1 MPLDMQTLE
10 SPTYKEN
17 NRETAVPRDH
27 SRPVEP
33 ASDSAPETKWPH
45 FGRWIA
51 VTLLLVAVG
60 LVAGILPRLHARH
73 QLAEEMRDLAV
84 WTVNVVS
91 PTRDKPTSLLTL
103 PAEIKALMEAP
114 IFARANGYL
123 KKYYVDIGSKVAAG
137 DLLAEIDMPELDQ
150 EIQSAAAEV
159 KRAEAA
165 LELSKTTAARW
176 TELRKTDSVSE
187 QESAEKTADLALKS
201 ATTDSARANLRRL
214 EQLKDFARIT
224 APFAGVV
231 TARNVDVGD
240 LVSATSQRELF
251 HLSAM
256 DKLRVFV
263 NVPQSIA
270 PSIKVGSTADLVA
283 GDNNARKVI
292 AKVVRAAGAITPA
305 TRTMLT
311 ELEVDNSRGE
321 ILAGSYA
328 QVVFSELER
337 DLPLVVPS
345 NTMIYR
351 SEGALVALVTADSKI
366 ELRRVETGRDFG
378 KTIEIL
384 SGVTPED
391 RVVINPADA
400 LTTGQTVQ
408 VTATD
413 NIEPAKKQ

>member
-1 MPLDMQTLE
+1 MQTLE
-10 SPTYKEN
+10 NPSHKEKPLG
-17 NRETAVPRDH
+17 TPPARDH
-27 SRPVEP
+27 VRPVEP
-33 ASDSAPETKWPH
+33 ASAESPRETKTPH
-45 FGRWIA
+45 FRRWIA

-60 LVAGILPRLHARH
+60 LVVGIVPRLHARH
-73 QLAEEMRDLAV
+73 QLAEEMRDLAIY
-84 WTVNVVS
+84 TVNVVS
-91 PTRDKPTSLLTL
+91 PTHEKPTSLLTL
-103 PAEIKALMEAP
+103 PAEIKPLMEAP

-176 TELRKTDSVSE
+176 VELRKTDSVSE

-201 ATTDSARANLRRL
+201 ATADSARANLRRL

-224 APFAGVV
+224 APFSGVV
-231 TARNVDVGD
+231 IARNVDVGD
-240 LVSATSQRELF
+240 LVSAASQRELF
-251 HLSAM
+251 HLAAM

-270 PSIKVGSTADLVA
+270 SSINVGQTAELSA
-283 GDNNARKVI
+283 SENNARKVG
-292 AKVVRAAGAITPA
+292 AKVVRTAGAISPA
-305 TRTMLT
+305 SRTMLT
-311 ELEVDNSRGE
+311 ELEIDNSRGE

-328 QVVFSELER
+328 QIVFGELER

-351 SEGALVALVTADSKI
+351 SEGALVALVSPENKV
-366 ELRRVETGRDFG
+366 ELRHVETGRDFG

-384 SGVTPED
+384 SGVTQQD
-391 RVVINPADA
+391 RVVVNPADA
-400 LTTGQTVQ
+400 LTTGQSVEIAA
-408 VTATD
+408 ATND
-413 NIEPAKKQ
+413 EPEKKP

>member
-1 MPLDMQTLE
+1 MPLDMHTLE
-10 SPTYKEN
+10 NPPY
-17 NRETAVPRDH
+17 RETKETTPTRHPVAH
-27 SRPVEP
+27 VEP
-33 ASDSAPETKWPH
+33 AAAREANTPH
-45 FGRWIA
+45 FKRWIA
-51 VTLLLVAVG
+51 VALLLVAIG
-60 LVAGILPRLHARH
+60 LVAGIVPRLHAKHR
-73 QLAEEMRDLAV
+73 LADEMRDLAIT
-84 WTVNVVS
+84 TVNVTS
-91 PTRDKPTSLLTL
+91 PTRQKPTSLLTL
-103 PAEIKALMEAP
+103 PAEIKPLMEAP

-123 KKYYVDIGSKVAAG
+123 KKYHVDIGSKVAAG

-176 TELRKTDSVSE
+176 IELRKTDSVSE

-201 ATTDSARANLRRL
+201 ATADAARANLRRL
-214 EQLKDFARIT
+214 EQLKEFARIT

-270 PSIKVGSTADLVA
+270 SDVKVGSTADLVP
-283 GDNNARKVI
+283 GENNARKVA
-292 AKVVRAAGAITPA
+292 AKVVRTAGVISPA
-305 TRTMLT
+305 SRTMLT
-311 ELEVDNSRGE
+311 ELEVDNPRGD

-328 QVVFSELER
+328 QVVFNELDR
-337 DLPLVVPS
+337 DMPLVVPS

-351 SEGALVALVTADSKI
+351 SDGAQVALVTPENKI
-366 ELRRVETGRDFG
+366 ELRHVETGRDFG
-378 KTIEIL
+378 RTVEVV
-384 SGVTPED
+384 SGVTPQD
-391 RVVINPADA
+391 KVIINPADA
-400 LTTGQTVQ
+400 IANGQSVEIAP
-408 VTATD
+408 ATP
-413 NIEPAKKQ
+413 EKQ

>member
-1 MPLDMQTLE
+1 V
-10 SPTYKEN
+10 
-17 NRETAVPRDH
+17 AH
-27 SRPVEP
+27 VEP
-33 ASDSAPETKWPH
+33 AAAREANTPH
-45 FGRWIA
+45 FKRWIA
-51 VTLLLVAVG
+51 VTLLLVAIG
-60 LVAGILPRLHARH
+60 LVAGILPRLHAKH
-73 QLAEEMRDLAV
+73 QLAAEMRDLAIT
-84 WTVNVVS
+84 TVNVTS
-91 PTRDKPTSLLTL
+91 PTRQKPTSLLTL
-103 PAEIKALMEAP
+103 PAEIKPLMEAP

-123 KKYYVDIGSKVAAG
+123 KKYHVDIGSKVAAG

-176 TELRKTDSVSE
+176 IELRKTDSVSE

-201 ATTDSARANLRRL
+201 ATADAARANLRRL
-214 EQLKDFARIT
+214 EQLKEFARIT

-270 PSIKVGSTADLVA
+270 SDVKVGSTADLVP
-283 GDNNARKVI
+283 GENNARKVA
-292 AKVVRAAGAITPA
+292 AKVVRTAGVISPA
-305 TRTMLT
+305 SRTMLT
-311 ELEVDNSRGE
+311 ELEVDNPRGD

-328 QVVFSELER
+328 QVVFNELDR
-337 DLPLVVPS
+337 DMPLVVPS

-351 SEGALVALVTADSKI
+351 SDGAQVALVTPENKI
-366 ELRRVETGRDFG
+366 ELRHVETGRDFG
-378 KTIEIL
+378 RTVEVV
-384 SGVTPED
+384 SGVTPQD
-391 RVVINPADA
+391 KVIINPADA
-400 LTTGQTVQ
+400 IANGQSVEIAP
-408 VTATD
+408 ATP
-413 NIEPAKKQ
+413 EKQ

>member
-1 MPLDMQTLE
+1 MQTLE
-10 SPTYKEN
+10 TPAYKQN
-17 NRETAVPRDH
+17 DRETAAPRN
-27 SRPVEP
+27 PAPAAEP
-33 ASDSAPETKWPH
+33 ATGPAEAKTPH

-51 VTLLLVAVG
+51 VTLLLVAIG

-91 PTRDKPTSLLTL
+91 PTHDKPTSLLTL
-103 PAEIKALMEAP
+103 PAEIKPLMEAP

-165 LELSKTTAARW
+165 LELSRTTAARW

-201 ATTDSARANLRRL
+201 ATADAARANLRRL

-240 LVSATSQRELF
+240 LVSAASPRELF

-270 PSIKVGSTADLVA
+270 PSINVGSTADLVA
-283 GDNNARKVI
+283 GDNNARKVT
-292 AKVVRAAGAITPA
+292 AKVVRTAGAITPA

-311 ELEVDNSRGE
+311 ELEVDNPRGE

-328 QVVFSELER
+328 QVVFNELDR

-345 NTMIYR
+345 NAMIYR
-351 SEGALVALVTADSKI
+351 SEGAMVAMVTPENKI
-366 ELRRVETGRDFG
+366 ELRHVETGRDFG

-384 SGVTPED
+384 SGVTPQD

-400 LTTGQTVQ
+400 LTTGQVVQ
-408 VTATD
+408 VAATN

>member
-1 MPLDMQTLE
+1 MPLDMTTLDN
-10 SPTYKEN
+10 PPYKET
-17 NRETAVPRDH
+17 TAPRNH
-27 SRPVEP
+27 ARHTSPPPERRK
-33 ASDSAPETKWPH
+33 APR
-45 FGRWIA
+45 FGRWI
-51 VTLLLVAVG
+51 VITLALVFIGV
-60 LVAGILPRLHARH
+60 VAGVIPRLHARSE
-73 QLAEEMRDLAV
+73 LNREMHDLSV
-84 WTVNVVS
+84 SYVNVTS
-91 PTRDKPTSLLTL
+91 PTQQKPTSLLTL
-103 PAEIKALMEAP
+103 PAEIKPLMEAP

-123 KKYYVDIGSKVAAG
+123 KKFNVDIGSKVAAG

-176 TELRKTDSVSE
+176 VELRKTDSVSE
-187 QESAEKTADLALKS
+187 QESSEKTADLALKS
-201 ATTDSARANLRRL
+201 ATADSARANLRRL

-251 HLSAM
+251 HLAAM

-263 NVPQSIA
+263 NVPESIA
-270 PSIKVGSTADLVA
+270 PKIKPGLNAELVPAGSRA
-283 GDNNARKVI
+283 ARFP
-292 AKVVRAAGAITPA
+292 AKVVRTAGAISPA
-305 TRTMLT
+305 SRTLLT

-328 QVVFSELER
+328 QISLNDLDQ

-351 SEGALVALVTADSKI
+351 AEGALVAVVTSGNKI
-366 ELRRVETGRDFG
+366 DIRRVQTGRDFG
-378 KTIEIL
+378 RTIEVL
-384 SGVTPED
+384 SGVTPQD
-391 RVVINPADA
+391 KLIINPADSI
-400 LTTGQTVQ
+400 TQGQAVEI
-408 VTATD
+408 A
-413 NIEPAKKQ
+413 PANEGADKPAEKK